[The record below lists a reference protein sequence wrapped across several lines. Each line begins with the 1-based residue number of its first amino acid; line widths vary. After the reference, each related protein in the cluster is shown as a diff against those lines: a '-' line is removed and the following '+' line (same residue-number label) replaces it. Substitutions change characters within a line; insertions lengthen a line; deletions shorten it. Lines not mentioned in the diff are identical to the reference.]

1 MRKNKNSFK
10 ILHTPLIE
18 VFKRIQLVY
27 PIFFSCRNERLK
39 VIFWK
44 VFREKEQTDRQREG
58 GRKKVLALTKSCPIF
73 LMM

>member
-1 MRKNKNSFK
+1 MRKNNNSFK

-18 VFKRIQLVY
+18 VFKRIQFVH
-27 PIFFSCRNERLK
+27 PILLFLQECEKWK

-44 VFREKEQTDRQREG
+44 LFKRKGANRQREEKEKSSG
-58 GRKKVLALTKSCPIF
+58 LDKVCPEF